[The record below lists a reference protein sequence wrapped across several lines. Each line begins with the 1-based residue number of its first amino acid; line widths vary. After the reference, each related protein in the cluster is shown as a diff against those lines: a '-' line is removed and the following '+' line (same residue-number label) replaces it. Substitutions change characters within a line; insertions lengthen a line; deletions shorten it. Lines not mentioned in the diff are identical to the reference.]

1 MNQTTCSRFLNTVQY
16 VQYLYLPHKA
26 IPQMEN
32 DKYIEKPDRTYKS
45 EWQLTTITILPDKL
59 IESGDNNSPQEIYG
73 MKNPADGS

>member
-1 MNQTTCSRFLNTVQY
+1 
-16 VQYLYLPHKA
+16 
-26 IPQMEN
+26 MEN

-45 EWQLTTITILPDKL
+45 EWQLPTITILPDKL